1 MLDCFW
7 MVLWKCSLTN
17 SCSKISTEKICQ
29 PSTAASSRN
38 GAIGWISMQGYGNL
52 TKAVGIPC
60 KAWKSIQC
68 MESPPGVGWKS
79 NQVLQ
84 NTWME
89 IQPSYSKIHNNN
101 PQKLMSNMKVN
112 VNCCN
117 LMKVKVNCYNPKS
130 LNDEMNVF
138 FQSKWET
145 LYSNIDRPSAAFMA
159 GPSGGKRTR
168 RTRCSYGTPKRTWC
182 SPWCFSNFFCW
193 SS

>member
-1 MLDCFW
+1 MF
-7 MVLWKCSLTN
+7 VGHK
-17 SCSKISTEKICQ
+17 SCC
-29 PSTAASSRN
+29 TAASSRN

-117 LMKVKVNCYNPKS
+117 LMKVKVNCYNLKS

-138 FQSKWET
+138 FSRNGKLFTATSIGHRLLSWRDQVEEKGQEGQ
-145 LYSNIDRPSAAFMA
+145 DVHMA
-159 GPSGGKRTR
+159 RQKGLGVLHGVSSTSFVGRHHDEGG
-168 RTRCSYGTPKRTWC
+168 GGL
-182 SPWCFSNFFCW
+182 
-193 SS
+193 

>member
-1 MLDCFW
+1 
-7 MVLWKCSLTN
+7 
-17 SCSKISTEKICQ
+17 
-29 PSTAASSRN
+29 
-38 GAIGWISMQGYGNL
+38 MQGYGNL
-52 TKAVGIPC
+52 IKGVGIPC

-117 LMKVKVNCYNPKS
+117 PMKVKVNCYNPKS

-159 GPSGGKRTR
+159 GPSGGRRTR
-168 RTRCSYGTPKRTWC
+168 RPRRCSYGTPKRTWC
-182 SPWCFSNFFCW
+182 SP
-193 SS
+193 

>member
-1 MLDCFW
+1 MQC
-7 MVLWKCSLTN
+7 
-17 SCSKISTEKICQ
+17 
-29 PSTAASSRN
+29 TAASSRN

-117 LMKVKVNCYNPKS
+117 PMKVKVNCYNPKS
-130 LNDEMNVF
+130 LNDEMNGF

-159 GPSGGKRTR
+159 GPSGGRRTR
-168 RTRCSYGTPKRTWC
+168 RPRRCSYGTPKRTWC

-193 SS
+193 SSSR

>member
-1 MLDCFW
+1 MLILITIFMFIFALLVIYKVVVDWNQALNTSAFDNVW
-7 MVLWKCSLTN
+7 MFVGHK
-17 SCSKISTEKICQ
+17 SCC
-29 PSTAASSRN
+29 TAASSRN

-68 MESPPGVGWKS
+68 MESPPGAGWKS
-79 NQVLQ
+79 NQVLR

-89 IQPSYSKIHNNN
+89 IQPSYSKIHNDN

-138 FQSKWET
+138 FFSRNGK
-145 LYSNIDRPSAAFMA
+145 DRKSVV
-159 GPSGGKRTR
+159 
-168 RTRCSYGTPKRTWC
+168 
-182 SPWCFSNFFCW
+182 
-193 SS
+193 

>member
-1 MLDCFW
+1 M
-7 MVLWKCSLTN
+7 
-17 SCSKISTEKICQ
+17 
-29 PSTAASSRN
+29 PSATIWYTAASSRN

-117 LMKVKVNCYNPKS
+117 PMKVKVNCYNPKS
-130 LNDEMNVF
+130 LNDEMNGF

-182 SPWCFSNFFCW
+182 SPWCFSNFFCYIVI
-193 SS
+193 SAFAIRFHTSLSVKKFE